1 MRRPHTVLLLLA
13 LLFAQPAFAKNKYM
27 SVARDQDP
35 GPQSEKAMVVFLRAG
50 FMGGKATASVYDGT
64 DDRVDFLGIL
74 YSGDRL
80 AVQVEPGFHRF
91 MAYAE
96 NADFLDATLE
106 AGKRYYILVRAR
118 PGIAKAR
125 FSLIPFH
132 PGVDAEY
139 SLQGKDFRSW
149 YGAATFVERTAA
161 ADAWYDEHREDVA
174 KKKAIYL
181 VKWNAM
187 SPEDRAVL
195 TLRPEDGVTALP

>member
-1 MRRPHTVLLLLA
+1 MRRPYIVLLLLVV
-13 LLFAQPAFAKNKYM
+13 LFAQPACAKNKYM
-27 SVARDQDP
+27 SVAQDQDP
-35 GPQSEKAMVVFLRAG
+35 VPQTGKAMVVFLRAG

-106 AGKRYYILVRAR
+106 AGKRYYVLVRAR
-118 PGIAKAR
+118 PGIAKTR

-132 PGVDAEY
+132 PNADAEY
-139 SLQGKDFRSW
+139 SLQGKDFSSW

-161 ADAWYDEHREDVA
+161 ADAWYDKRREDVA
-174 KKKAIYL
+174 QKKQDYL

-187 SPEDRAVL
+187 LPADRAVL
-195 TLRPEDGVTALP
+195 TLRLEDGVTALP